1 MLESRKRY
9 LDALAKEGEIR
20 PAVMEVERRVVR
32 AMREKGYPA
41 LLIRS
46 ALVTESRYKLLFAED
61 GEEQPFFQEL
71 LRGTEASAMETEAMQ
86 LPPPA
91 AMFNE
96 LYAEHARILR
106 DQLASMEQ
114 RALLRLAHQGTGICA
129 TRKVFLGGSLY
140 GDLVA
145 GKEERT
151 AYEQPIWRHHQEECM
166 AYLHQHLEDFRQEG
180 LDDSSTWNAM
190 MPEEIYANF
199 LLALTKKHG
208 RTQPSYEDER
218 AAVRFLKDERFHD
231 RFQEGGI
238 RVILDEL
245 SPSCTTPGCDEASV
259 IEALLQD
266 RPEPEILEES
276 ASGCRDASQERLPE
290 EAETPLAESKQ
301 KLWTGRG
308 QVADEKE
315 LERRKHLLVPKT
327 RKELMELHEK
337 RRTYIFTG
345 EKTRQC
351 NTLSADEFYD
361 ACRDEIDAAIPL
373 PHDTKM
379 DETIIIYMFASGYE
393 EREIEDTLSTRSPM
407 RFRQKA
413 YGKGITRNIA
423 RRIGNHRGNVQAAVA
438 QGEYK
443 YLQDKEERQVP
454 LTQYEKDRALV
465 RDIT

>member
-32 AMREKGYPA
+32 TMQEKGYPA

-61 GEEQPFFQEL
+61 GEEQAFFQEL
-71 LRGTEASAMETEAMQ
+71 LLGTEAPAMETEAMQ

-96 LYAEHARILR
+96 LYAEHAHILR
-106 DQLASMEQ
+106 DQLVSMEQ
-114 RALLRLAHQGTGICA
+114 RALLRLAHQGMGIGD
-129 TRKVFLGGSLY
+129 TRNVFLGGSLY

-145 GKEERT
+145 GKEERA
-151 AYEQPIWRHHQEECM
+151 AYEQPLWKIHQEERA
-166 AYLHQHLEDFRQEG
+166 AYLHQHLEDFRQER
-180 LDDSSTWNAM
+180 LDDCSTWNAM
-190 MPEEIYANF
+190 MPEEIYVNF
-199 LLALTKKHG
+199 LLALTERHG

-231 RFQEGGI
+231 RFPEGTI
-238 RVILDEL
+238 RTILDEL
-245 SPSCTTPGCDEASV
+245 SPSCTTPGCDETSV
-259 IEALLQD
+259 MDALLQD
-266 RPEPEILEES
+266 RPEPEILGGT
-276 ASGCRDASQERLPE
+276 ASCCSEVSQERPPE
-290 EAETPLAESKQ
+290 KAETALEESKQ

-315 LERRKHLLVPKT
+315 LERRKHLPVPKT
-327 RKELMELHEK
+327 RKALMELHEK
-337 RRTYIFTG
+337 RRNYVFTG
-345 EKTRQC
+345 EKTRRC
-351 NTLSADEFYD
+351 GTLSADEFYD

-423 RRIGNHRGNVQAAVA
+423 RRMANHRGNVQAAVA

-443 YLQDKEERQVP
+443 YLQNKEERHVA
-454 LTQYEKDRALV
+454 LTPYEKDRALV
-465 RDIT
+465 HDIT